1 MTFLSTPVGLGRW
14 RATAI
19 SSIGSSHGRK
29 NKSAAGRA
37 VRFRK
42 FACNRGYL
50 RRNRFQL
57 CREPAERYSSF
68 VSAAAEAGP
77 NAPLRSSRPPQSLR
91 ENREPRLH
99 LLWSA
104 TAPG

>member
-1 MTFLSTPVGLGRW
+1 MTFFSTPVGSERY
-14 RATAI
+14 RPTAI

-29 NKSAAGRA
+29 NNPAAGRA
-37 VRFRK
+37 NRFCILGS
-42 FACNRGYL
+42 FRGYL

-57 CREPAERYSSF
+57 CREPAERYSPF
-68 VSAAAEAGP
+68 VPAAAEAGP

-104 TAPG
+104 TASG